1 MQLSL
6 KKYNYAKKISY
17 RKLSK
22 TLLLISTSL
31 VNSNEHKTPFSF
43 NLYYNFVLWH
53 ILFKNIFYLKIY

>member
-1 MQLSL
+1 MQ
-6 KKYNYAKKISY
+6 KKKVKILD

-43 NLYYNFVLWH
+43 NLYYNFV
-53 ILFKNIFYLKIY
+53 

>member
-1 MQLSL
+1 MSIKLPFPLL
-6 KKYNYAKKISY
+6 KIQILD

-43 NLYYNFVLWH
+43 ILYYNFVL
-53 ILFKNIFYLKIY
+53 

>member
-6 KKYNYAKKISY
+6 KKNSIMQKKISSNT
-17 RKLSK
+17 KSK

-43 NLYYNFVLWH
+43 NLYYNFVL
-53 ILFKNIFYLKIY
+53 